1 MSKDIFIQCHEE
13 LIGEYLEA
21 HPSATEQEAYDATA
35 DLAWEVAVDRIAD
48 MADWAHEQAKEALY
62 D

>member
-35 DLAWEVAVDRIAD
+35 DLAWEAAIDRIAD
-48 MADWAHEQAKEALY
+48 MADWAHEQAKEAFY